1 MRPKPKSNVPA
12 GGRQAVRI
20 IGGQWRSRK
29 ISFPDV
35 QQLRPTPDRV
45 RVTLFNWLMPLISGA
60 RCLDLFAGSGVLGME
75 ALSRGAASAVLVEQ
89 QPDIAA
95 NLREQLNLLKATEA
109 HVVVSDAL
117 TYLRHCTGQFD
128 IVFLDPPY
136 DSELLLLACEL
147 LEQRGLLQPD
157 ARIYLETR
165 DAAVLAQLPVS
176 WQVLRSKRAGQ
187 VSYHLLQRAAP
198 VAMVN

>member
-1 MRPKPKSNVPA
+1 MRPKPKSNTA
-12 GGRQAVRI
+12 SSGRQAVRI

-60 RCLDLFAGSGVLGME
+60 RCLDVFAGSGVLGME

-89 QPDIAA
+89 EPAIAT
-95 NLREQLNLLKATEA
+95 NLREQLKLLNATQA

-117 TYLRHCTGQFD
+117 TYLRHCSEQFD

-136 DSELLLLACEL
+136 NSELLLPACEL
-147 LEQRGLLQPD
+147 LEQRGLLRPD

-165 DAAVLAQLPVS
+165 DAAVLAQLPGN
-176 WQVLRSKRAGQ
+176 WRVLRSKRAGQ
-187 VSYHLLQRAAP
+187 VSFHLLQHAAP
-198 VAMVN
+198 AAMVN